1 MNGQSDM
8 SPPSVLIAD
17 DQADV
22 LQAVRLLLKSEG
34 YASVGVSAPAEALE
48 RAGRERFDC
57 ALIDLNYSRDTTSG
71 AEGLDLLQRLRA
83 LDADLPVV
91 VMTAWGTI
99 DIAVQA
105 MRSGA
110 ADFIEKPWDNRRL
123 LSVIAAQV
131 ALTQSRRQAGRL
143 SAENR
148 LLRGD
153 GEEPFIADAP
163 SMQPVLAMIERVAP
177 SDANILILGENGTG
191 KGLIA
196 RLIHRH
202 SRRAERS
209 LIKVN
214 MGGIAESVFE
224 AEMFGHVK
232 GAFTDA
238 KSDRIGRFELAD
250 GGTLF
255 LDEIA
260 NIPAAQQPK
269 LLRVL
274 EDGELERV
282 GSSRTIRVDVRL
294 VSATNADL
302 ADEVAAGRFRKDLLY
317 RLNTV
322 EIRLPPLRERR
333 EDIVAMAEDFL
344 VRFGKRYQREGLRL
358 SAAAERE
365 LLAYRWPGNV
375 RELSHVIERA
385 VLMANGSTIATVDL
399 HAEADQGRGDGNS
412 EAGGGG
418 ARAALAD
425 PAERA
430 SAPPSSR
437 PDSRPGS
444 PSEPAMPTLEQA
456 EQAMIRNALDRCQG
470 NIQRTAEMLGLS
482 RGALYRRLE
491 KYGLAADAGEP

>member
-1 MNGQSDM
+1 M
-8 SPPSVLIAD
+8 
-17 DQADV
+17 
-22 LQAVRLLLKSEG
+22 K
-34 YASVGVSAPAEALE
+34 
-48 RAGRERFDC
+48 
-57 ALIDLNYSRDTTSG
+57 
-71 AEGLDLLQRLRA
+71 
-83 LDADLPVV
+83 
-91 VMTAWGTI
+91 
-99 DIAVQA
+99 
-105 MRSGA
+105 
-110 ADFIEKPWDNRRL
+110 
-123 LSVIAAQV
+123 
-131 ALTQSRRQAGRL
+131 
-143 SAENR
+143 
-148 LLRGD
+148 
-153 GEEPFIADAP
+153 
-163 SMQPVLAMIERVAP
+163 PVLEMIQRVAP
-177 SDANILILGENGTG
+177 SDANVLILGENGTG

-196 RLIHRH
+196 RRIHQL
-202 SRRAERS
+202 SRRASQS

-344 VRFGKRYQREGLRL
+344 ARFGKRYQREGLRL

-385 VLMANGSTIATVDL
+385 VLMANGSTIASVDL
-399 HAEADQGRGDGNS
+399 HAEAGQGRGDGNS
-412 EAGGGG
+412 EANGGG
-418 ARAALAD
+418 ARAAIDDA
-425 PAERA
+425 AELA
-430 SAPPSSR
+430 SALPSGAASNVAPSR
-437 PDSRPGS
+437 LGNRPGS